1 MYRRKTRVDLLP
13 GDLSYLR
20 IEYLFLS
27 IVCQAMSIDLSFG
40 HIVCIADL
48 HLNKLLYVQDTSTL
62 QHLWK
67 MSTGEVLDFEAGVV
81 CLAM

>member
-1 MYRRKTRVDLLP
+1 
-13 GDLSYLR
+13 
-20 IEYLFLS
+20 
-27 IVCQAMSIDLSFG
+27 MSIDLSFG

-48 HLNKLLYVQDTSTL
+48 HLNKLLYVQDTSTP

>member
-1 MYRRKTRVDLLP
+1 
-13 GDLSYLR
+13 
-20 IEYLFLS
+20 
-27 IVCQAMSIDLSFG
+27 MSIDLSFG